1 MLLKTRLTELLGI
14 KYPIIL
20 GAMAW
25 VSMAPMVAAV
35 SNVGGTGV
43 IGTGSMPAEALRRE
57 IVRTREL
64 TKNPFGVNL
73 QMGAPNTAEQARVIV
88 EEKPD
93 FVTIGGGD
101 PRVYFDDFKKAGI
114 KVIAV
119 VPNLK
124 MARRMEALGAD
135 ALVIEGMEA
144 GGHIGQTTTM
154 ALMSMVLPEIRKTPV
169 IVAGGFADG
178 RGLAAALIMGASGIQ
193 MGTAFLLSKE
203 CEINQAV
210 KQLIMK
216 SDDTAT
222 IMTGQTRNHGFRGIK
237 NSFTE
242 SYMKK
247 ETSGAALSE
256 LMEMGLGKYKLGLL
270 EGDVQNGSVAAGQ
283 IIGMMNEER
292 TTKEI
297 IESVMTEAEEILL
310 NAHEIV

>member
-1 MLLKTRLTELLGI
+1 MRTRLTELLGI
-14 KYPIIL
+14 RYPIIL

-25 VSMAPMVAAV
+25 VSMAPLVAAV
-35 SNVGGTGV
+35 SNAGGTGV
-43 IGTGSMPAEALRRE
+43 IGTGSMPAEDLRRE
-57 IVRTREL
+57 IAKTRKL
-64 TKNPFGVNL
+64 TSNPFGVNL
-73 QMGAPNTAEQARVIV
+73 QMGAPNTAEQAKVII

-101 PRVYFDDFKKAGI
+101 PRVYFDEFKNAGI

-124 MARRMEALGAD
+124 MARRMESLGAD
-135 ALVIEGMEA
+135 ALVVEGMEA

-154 ALMSMVLPEIRKTPV
+154 ALMSMVLPEIKKTPV

-193 MGTAFLLSKE
+193 MGTAFLLAEE
-203 CEINQAV
+203 CKINPAV

-216 SDDTAT
+216 CDDTST

-242 SYMKK
+242 AYMKR
-247 ETSGAALSE
+247 EIDGASIGE
-256 LMEMGLGKYKLGLL
+256 LMEMGLGKYKKGLI

-283 IIGMMNEER
+283 IIGMIDRER
-292 TTKEI
+292 TSLEI
-297 IESVMTEAEEILL
+297 IESVMNEAKDILI
-310 NAHEIV
+310 NAPKIV

>member
-1 MLLKTRLTELLGI
+1 MKTRLTELLGI
-14 KYPIIL
+14 KYPVIL

-25 VSMAPMVAAV
+25 VSMAPLVAAV
-35 SNVGGTGV
+35 SNAGGTGV

-57 IVRTREL
+57 IARTREL
-64 TKNPFGVNL
+64 THKPFGVNL
-73 QMGAPNTAEQARVIV
+73 QMGAPNTAEQAKVIID
-88 EEKPD
+88 EKPD

-124 MARRMEALGAD
+124 MARRMEGMGAD

-154 ALMSMVLPEIRKTPV
+154 ALMSMVLPEIKRTPV

-193 MGTAFLLSKE
+193 MGTAFLLAEE
-203 CEINQAV
+203 CEIDQAV
-210 KQLIMK
+210 KQLIMS

-237 NSFTE
+237 NDFTE
-242 SYMKK
+242 EYLKK
-247 ETSGAALSE
+247 ETNGATMDE
-256 LMEMGLGKYKLGLL
+256 LLEMGLGRYKRGILD
-270 EGDVQNGSVAAGQ
+270 GDIQNGSVAAGQ
-283 IIGMMNEER
+283 IIGMLHKER
-292 TTKEI
+292 TSKEI
-297 IESVMTEAEEILL
+297 IEAVIEEANDILR
-310 NAHEIV
+310 NASEIV

>member
-1 MLLKTRLTELLGI
+1 LRTRLTELLGI

-25 VSMAPMVAAV
+25 VSMAPLVAAV
-35 SNVGGTGV
+35 SNAGGTGV
-43 IGTGSMPAEALRRE
+43 IGTGSMPSEELRRE
-57 IVRTREL
+57 ISKTRSL
-64 TKNPFGVNL
+64 TQKPFGVNL

-101 PRVYFDDFKKAGI
+101 PRVYFDDFKNAGI

-124 MARRMEALGAD
+124 MARRMEGLGAD
-135 ALVIEGMEA
+135 ALVLEGMEA

-154 ALMSMVLPEIRKTPV
+154 ALMSMVLPEIKKIPV

-193 MGTAFLLSKE
+193 MGTAFLLAKE
-203 CEINQAV
+203 CEVNQAV

-216 SDDTAT
+216 SDDTST

-237 NSFTE
+237 NNFTE
-242 SYMKK
+242 AYLKRESD
-247 ETSGAALSE
+247 GATIGE
-256 LMEMGLGKYKLGLL
+256 LMQMGLGKYKMGLL

-283 IIGMMNEER
+283 IIGMMHEER
-292 TTKEI
+292 TSTDI
-297 IESVMTEAEEILL
+297 IESIMTEAEDILL
-310 NAHEIV
+310 NVSKIV

>member
-1 MLLKTRLTELLGI
+1 MRTRLTELLGI
-14 KYPIIL
+14 RYPIIL

-25 VSMAPMVAAV
+25 VSMAPLVAAV
-35 SNVGGTGV
+35 SNAGGTGV
-43 IGTGSMPAEALRRE
+43 IGTGSMPAEDLRRE
-57 IVRTREL
+57 IAKTRKL
-64 TKNPFGVNL
+64 TSNPFGVNL
-73 QMGAPNTAEQARVIV
+73 QMGAPNTAEQAKVIV

-101 PRVYFDDFKKAGI
+101 PRVYFDEFKNAGI

-124 MARRMEALGAD
+124 MARRMESLGAD
-135 ALVIEGMEA
+135 ALVVEGMEA

-154 ALMSMVLPEIRKTPV
+154 ALMSMVLPEIKKTPV

-193 MGTAFLLSKE
+193 MGTAFLLAEE
-203 CEINQAV
+203 CEINPAV

-216 SDDTAT
+216 CDDTST

-242 SYMKK
+242 AYMKR
-247 ETSGAALSE
+247 EIDGASLSE
-256 LMEMGLGKYKLGLL
+256 LMEMGLGKYKKGLI

-283 IIGMMNEER
+283 IIGMIDRER
-292 TTKEI
+292 TSLEI
-297 IESVMTEAEEILL
+297 IESVMNEAKDILI
-310 NAHEIV
+310 NAPKII

>member
-1 MLLKTRLTELLGI
+1 MRTRLTELLGI
-14 KYPIIL
+14 RYPIIL

-25 VSMAPMVAAV
+25 VSMAPLVAAV
-35 SNVGGTGV
+35 SNAGGTGV
-43 IGTGSMPAEALRRE
+43 IGTGSMPAEDLRRE
-57 IVRTREL
+57 IAKTRKL
-64 TKNPFGVNL
+64 TSNPFGVNL
-73 QMGAPNTAEQARVIV
+73 QMGAPNTAEQAKVII

-101 PRVYFDDFKKAGI
+101 PRVYFDEFKNAGI

-124 MARRMEALGAD
+124 MARRMESLGAD
-135 ALVIEGMEA
+135 ALVVEGMEA

-154 ALMSMVLPEIRKTPV
+154 ALMSMVLPEIKKTPV

-193 MGTAFLLSKE
+193 MGTAFLLAEE
-203 CEINQAV
+203 CEINPAV

-216 SDDTAT
+216 CDDTST

-242 SYMKK
+242 AYMKR
-247 ETSGAALSE
+247 EIDGASIGE
-256 LMEMGLGKYKLGLL
+256 LMEMGLGKYKKGLI

-283 IIGMMNEER
+283 IIGMIDRER
-292 TTKEI
+292 TSLEI
-297 IESVMTEAEEILL
+297 IESVMNEAKDILI
-310 NAHEIV
+310 NAPKIV

>member
-1 MLLKTRLTELLGI
+1 MRTRLTELLGI
-14 KYPIIL
+14 RYPIIL

-25 VSMAPMVAAV
+25 VSMAPLVAAV
-35 SNVGGTGV
+35 SNAGGTGV
-43 IGTGSMPAEALRRE
+43 IGTGSMPAEDLRRE
-57 IVRTREL
+57 IEKTRKL
-64 TKNPFGVNL
+64 TPNPFGVNL

-88 EEKPD
+88 EEKPE

-101 PRVYFDDFKKAGI
+101 PRVYFDEFKNAGI

-154 ALMSMVLPEIRKTPV
+154 ALMSMVLPEIKKTPV

-193 MGTAFLLSKE
+193 MGTAFLLAEE
-203 CEINQAV
+203 CQINQEV

-216 SDDTAT
+216 SDDTST

-242 SYMKK
+242 AYMKR
-247 ETSGAALSE
+247 ETDGASLNE
-256 LMEMGLGKYKLGLL
+256 LMEMGLGKYKKGLL
-270 EGDVQNGSVAAGQ
+270 EGDVSGGSLAAGQ
-283 IIGMMNEER
+283 IIGMLNEER
-292 TTKEI
+292 DSREI
-297 IESVMTEAEEILL
+297 IESVVREAEEILT
-310 NAHEIV
+310 NAHKIV